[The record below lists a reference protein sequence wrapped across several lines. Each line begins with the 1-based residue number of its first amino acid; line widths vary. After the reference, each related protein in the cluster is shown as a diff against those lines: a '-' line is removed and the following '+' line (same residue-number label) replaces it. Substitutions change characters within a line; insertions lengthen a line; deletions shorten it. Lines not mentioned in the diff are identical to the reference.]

1 MGRTLSFRFPNQ
13 AQREIGPKH
22 TEHHVKQSNRNHMSS
37 LSPSNIP
44 NGVWLIGQA
53 VGNFELKNLTTSKGK
68 PMQLVQGKV
77 LAGTEFVTVTQ
88 MVEQGKEMPYMYVN
102 GEQVRAQI
110 VPNWKANGVLAV
122 DVILTRPQV
131 VSGLGEKGTK

>member
-1 MGRTLSFRFPNQ
+1 
-13 AQREIGPKH
+13 
-22 TEHHVKQSNRNHMSS
+22 MSS

-88 MVEQGKEMPYMYVN
+88 MVEQGKEMPYIYSN
-102 GEQVRAQI
+102 GEPVRAQI

-131 VSGLGEKGTK
+131 ATNPTEGAKK